1 MPIISLRDVTKEFGQ
16 SGSKHLVIAGVDLDV
31 PAGAYLSIMGRSG
44 SGKST
49 LLNIIGG
56 MLPPTSGTVQ
66 VCDTDLTKVSANQ
79 AAAFRLR
86 HVGFIFQAFHL
97 LPRLSVWENVAVPLV
112 LRRGDKKE
120 SPKARALTELERFG
134 LADFANHRPMSLSG
148 GQQQRVAIARALVT
162 QPELVLADEPTGN
175 LDEESAAGVLESF
188 TAIRR
193 DHDSTLVVVTHDD
206 EVARHAELHLEMSDG
221 RLKTN
226 EPV

>member
-1 MPIISLRDVTKEFGQ
+1 MPIISLRDVTKEFGE

-49 LLNIIGG
+49 
-56 MLPPTSGTVQ
+56 
-66 VCDTDLTKVSANQ
+66 
-79 AAAFRLR
+79 
-86 HVGFIFQAFHL
+86 
-97 LPRLSVWENVAVPLV
+97 RLSVWENVAVPLV
-112 LRRGDKKE
+112 LRRSNQKE

-175 LDEESAAGVLESF
+175 LDEESAAGVLDSF

-226 EPV
+226 EPM